1 MKIKGIL
8 TLASVAILVATGGG
22 NAFAYTWPGTP
33 SYQAETSSGT
43 HYFMIR
49 DYYGYSYAGSDFSV
63 QNNQYYS
70 V

>member
-1 MKIKGIL
+1 M
-8 TLASVAILVATGGG
+8 ATGGG